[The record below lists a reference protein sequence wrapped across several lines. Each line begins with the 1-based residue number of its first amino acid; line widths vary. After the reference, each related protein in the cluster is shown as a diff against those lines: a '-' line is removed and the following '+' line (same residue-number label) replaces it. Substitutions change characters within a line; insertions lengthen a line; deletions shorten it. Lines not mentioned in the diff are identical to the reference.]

1 MRFDRLG
8 FVNFVAGKTS
18 PKAAPKPGSWVFA
31 EDFVGESEQAAQ
43 ARERAAQLGVAPIGR
58 GSASALTLLANVVQA
73 RAVVEVGTGSGVS
86 GLALFAGMQPDGV
99 LTSVDIEPEHQQAA
113 REAFLAV
120 GIPTQRFRLI
130 AGPALSVLPRL
141 SDGGYDMVFID
152 ADKAEYTEYVEE
164 GLRLLR
170 HGGVLALDNALW
182 HDRTADES
190 YIDAETEAIRKAL
203 DAVKDNEDLVSSL
216 LPVGDGLLVAARR

>member
-1 MRFDRLG
+1 
-8 FVNFVAGKTS
+8 VNFAAGKTS
-18 PKAAPKPGSWVFA
+18 SKAAPKPGSWAFA
-31 EDFVGESEQAAQ
+31 EDYVGESEQSSH
-43 ARERAAQLGVAPIGR
+43 AREKAAQLGVAPIGR
-58 GSASALTLLANVVQA
+58 GGASALTFLAKAVQA

-152 ADKAEYTEYVEE
+152 ADKAEYAEYVEE

-170 HGGVLALDNALW
+170 QGGVLAVDNAFW
-182 HDRTADES
+182 HDRTADETH
-190 YIDAETEAIRKAL
+190 IDAETEAIRKAL
-203 DAVKDNEDLVSSL
+203 TAVRDNEDLVSAL
-216 LPVGDGLLVAARR
+216 LPVGDGLLVAVKR

>member
-1 MRFDRLG
+1 MRFDRLRI
-8 FVNFVAGKTS
+8 VNFVPGKTS
-18 PKAAPKPGSWVFA
+18 PKAAPKPGSWAFA
-31 EDFVGESEQAAQ
+31 ENFVDETEQSAQ
-43 ARERAAQLGVAPIGR
+43 ARDKAVQLGVAPIGR
-58 GSASALTLLANVVQA
+58 GSVSALTLLAKAVQA

-99 LTSVDIEPEHQQAA
+99 LTSVDIEAEHQQAA
-113 REAFLAV
+113 RQAFLAV

-152 ADKAEYTEYVEE
+152 ADKSEYAEYVEE

-170 HGGVLALDNALW
+170 HGGLLAVDNALW

-190 YIDAETEAIRKAL
+190 NIDPETEAIRKAL
-203 DAVKDNEDLVSSL
+203 NAVRDNEDLVPSL
-216 LPVGDGLLVAARR
+216 LPVGDGLLVAVKR